1 MPGTDLGFAGTDLG
15 FCSILDF
22 EEESLIKA
30 AIIKAAVDAPN
41 DDPNQ

>member
-30 AIIKAAVDAPN
+30 AVDAPN